1 MHMLIQMFVYR
12 HTYLC
17 MIYLWHI
24 ESLHKQTLQAHCRNT
39 HNTCAH
45 TYTYTKLCV
54 HTEYRWQIDAPKP
67 TYTMYMCAH
76 S

>member
-39 HNTCAH
+39 HNT
-45 TYTYTKLCV
+45 V
-54 HTEYRWQIDAPKP
+54 HTHIHTQNYVFTQNIGSR
-67 TYTMYMCAH
+67 
-76 S
+76 